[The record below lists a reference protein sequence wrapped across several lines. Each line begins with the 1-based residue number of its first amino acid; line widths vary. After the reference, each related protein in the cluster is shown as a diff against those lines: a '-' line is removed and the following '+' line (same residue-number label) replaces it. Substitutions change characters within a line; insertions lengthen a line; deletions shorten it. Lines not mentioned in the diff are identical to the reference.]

1 VDVTED
7 RPSADVV
14 VMGLDGELDA
24 SNYRDLIERGRQVY
38 ADGARRLVL
47 DLARLAYMSSSGIVA
62 LHSLAMIFRGQQPPD
77 PEDGWSAFHSVD
89 ADTSTGVV
97 VDQVHLVAP
106 GPGIATNLARTG
118 LDRILPIFPDL
129 ETALAG

>member
-1 VDVTED
+1 VNVTED
-7 RPSADVV
+7 RPSAGVV
-14 VMGLDGELDA
+14 VIGLDGELDA
-24 SNYRDLIERGRQVY
+24 SNFRDLIERGRRAY

-47 DLARLAYMSSSGIVA
+47 DLGRLAYMSSSGIVA

-89 ADTSTGVV
+89 ADTSSGVV
-97 VDQVHLVAP
+97 TDQVHLVAP
-106 GPGIATNLARTG
+106 TAGVASNLARTG
-118 LDRILPIFPDL
+118 LDRILPVFPDL